1 MNLATR
7 YLGLQLA
14 HPIVAAAS
22 PLTATLDGMRRL
34 EDAGAAAVVMASLY
48 EEQIRAEDTA
58 YALYTEQ
65 GSNSQA
71 EAASYFPEL
80 VDYNNGVSGHLE
92 TLQLPI
98 AWSLTSPRPGV
109 MTGGIGFGNVN
120 VEAIQFPG
128 QTDARPR
135 LVGFALEPSALDES
149 LIALRRRGL
158 TFGERRRLV
167 ATGPDGSKRT
177 LWTNVTLRQ
186 FSDSDS
192 PADATIHIFL
202 SEYNP
207 SYVNVDQ
214 RRARLRSQ
222 LLDSGGGPLGVVD
235 VKEVVI
241 GAVDLEV
248 ARRLWQKLLD
258 PMPSTPPNTWQIGSG
273 PAVRLVPATENR
285 IQALLIRVASVERAK
300 AFLRD
305 RQLLGSDAAGHA
317 TIDPSKVGGLDLRLV
332 DR

>member
-1 MNLATR
+1 MNRTD
-7 YLGLQLA
+7 
-14 HPIVAAAS
+14 
-22 PLTATLDGMRRL
+22 PLTRRACVALLLVSLSTVDGSESSSQTGATQPIR
-34 EDAGAAAVVMASLY
+34 
-48 EEQIRAEDTA
+48 QIDHIMIRMGD
-58 YALYTEQ
+58 
-65 GSNSQA
+65 
-71 EAASYFPEL
+71 PREL
-80 VDYNNGVSGHLE
+80 FTFFAE

-202 SEYNP
+202 SEYSP
-207 SYVNVDQ
+207 TYVNVDE
-214 RRARLRSQ
+214 RRARLRAQ
-222 LLDSGGGPLGVVD
+222 LVNSGGGPLGVVD
-235 VKEVVI
+235 VKEVIIV
-241 GAVDLEV
+241 AVDV
-248 ARRLWQKLLD
+248 DTARRLWQRLLD
-258 PMPSTPPNTWQIGSG
+258 PTPSATSNTWQIGTG
-273 PAVRLVPATENR
+273 PAVRLVPANDNR
-285 IQALLIRVASVERAK
+285 VQALLIRVASLERAK
-300 AFLRD
+300 AFLREK
-305 RQLLGSDAAGHA
+305 QLLRVDAAEQV
-317 TIDPSKVGGLDLRLV
+317 TIDPSKIGGLDLRLV
-332 DR
+332 ER